1 MTDEQWAQCTL
12 PLRLAGLGVKDP
24 SVLQAPAR
32 MAGILCAQQRAI
44 DLHFPAEACVLP
56 PDFQA
61 VASKLKDVLGDS
73 LEPLATWM
81 ANSRPSE
88 VEPDHRRQDFWTD
101 KVNQAR
107 KAHLQRSLPTRDRCR
122 LRLQSMPHTTAW
134 MQTVPNKGMGLQVG
148 ASKYRLLL
156 RWWLGIKV
164 VPGDSGAPCPLCAE
178 PLDPYGHHLL
188 CCKKNR
194 LVQRHHAVR
203 DALATV
209 FREMG
214 VHCQTEVAIGG
225 KTRPADVAFLGVDP
239 AGPLAVDLVVFHP
252 LQKSMSWEEDA
263 CIKAMATREGQ
274 KVTKNQPICGGSSAR
289 SPSTPGQA
297 WARLGRAF

>member
-1 MTDEQWAQCTL
+1 
-12 PLRLAGLGVKDP
+12 
-24 SVLQAPAR
+24 
-32 MAGILCAQQRAI
+32 
-44 DLHFPAEACVLP
+44 
-56 PDFQA
+56 
-61 VASKLKDVLGDS
+61 
-73 LEPLATWM
+73 
-81 ANSRPSE
+81 
-88 VEPDHRRQDFWTD
+88 
-101 KVNQAR
+101 
-107 KAHLQRSLPTRDRCR
+107 
-122 LRLQSMPHTTAW
+122 

-164 VPGDSGAPCPLCAE
+164 VSGDSGAPCPLCAE
-178 PLDPYGHHLL
+178 PLDPYGDHLL

-252 LQKSMSWEEDA
+252 LQKSLSWEEDA

-274 KVTKNQPICGGSSAR
+274 KVTKNQPICEPAGWLFSPLAFHPWSGLGPLGSGLLNRLVKQALGDKQGWARQHMEADIWQRLSATLMSHIGEQLMVCQSVTAR
-289 SPSTPGQA
+289 ASMPIMPLPLGPSVQPVPGQLPVA
-297 WARLGRAF
+297 LVDMVGWQEATHADEGAFVGPIRIQCTRPKA